1 MNELGVG
8 LGTSGVSAGV
18 VEMVR
23 FGDCGGGVQYLH
35 LVLRRLHR
43 ERSARQKECGDGKD
57 RHSGAFRRIWTN
69 PFAVIAFRA
78 VSARPRDSEGL
89 RCPLHL
95 GDSISGDLV
104 GGD

>member
-43 ERSARQKECGDGKD
+43 ERSATRRSVGTEKIVIRAHFDE
-57 RHSGAFRRIWTN
+57 SGRI
-69 PFAVIAFRA
+69 
-78 VSARPRDSEGL
+78 L
-89 RCPLHL
+89 LQ
-95 GDSISGDLV
+95 
-104 GGD
+104 